1 MQSNLKDNRFFQQTA
16 KIIAFFVLLYAIGF
30 SFWTVFYTETGNGD
44 NVEHIHATWLVAYGK
59 VPYRDFFEHHNPL
72 LWYVFAPILKHFMN
86 PVSLLDLA
94 HAIGILGGIATF
106 FVVYKICTRFFA
118 SKFATLLSL
127 LTLCPPYYYI
137 FCFNY
142 NPDTFMALC
151 FALGLYF
158 LFSFWDKP
166 KLVSLCLS
174 FEMFFLAFLFTQKI
188 LIVLFVLGVLSLY
201 IFYQKRTPAGIIL
214 NALVLPVLSLFL
226 FIALLYHADALEI
239 YWKSNYPFN
248 VIMQKY
254 YGNNK
259 ISVTDYKML
268 VFSVMTAIVSII
280 CFFRTSGLL
289 FKLISLLF
297 IVELLLRCFYFSI
310 APYYL
315 LPLMIYVCCLNSV
328 LVAGL
333 LNKNLLFAYL
343 LLAVSCYYAYI
354 SYPKYIA
361 VRGKDR
367 SFARYLAQ
375 NITPCDYILN
385 SYLGNQSINAK
396 DPHYYW
402 SMLGHVDIAGEETG
416 IAAKPDV
423 SELVLKYKPKF
434 AFGGVYWSSY
444 HQNRGQHIFIQQV
457 AGDLIWQYYLPT
469 PFPDIYILRKEYW
482 GKNCQYNPQI
492 KEWQYAN

>member
-1 MQSNLKDNRFFQQTA
+1 MLEYLKNNRFYDKVA
-16 KIIAFFVLLYAIGF
+16 KIIASLLLLYAIGF

-72 LWYVFAPILKHFMN
+72 LWYIFAPIMKHFTN
-86 PVSLLDLA
+86 PMTLLDLA
-94 HAIGILGGIATF
+94 HTIGILGGMATF

-118 SKFATLLSL
+118 AKFSSLLSL
-127 LTLCPPYYYI
+127 LVLCPPYYYI

-151 FALGLYF
+151 FVAGLYF

-166 KLVSLCLS
+166 KLASLCLS

-188 LIVLFVLGVLSLY
+188 LIVLFVLGLLSLY
-201 IFYQKRTPAGIIL
+201 IFYQKKTPLGVIFE
-214 NALVLPVLSLFL
+214 ALLMPVLSLLL
-226 FIALLYHADALEI
+226 FIALLYSADALEI

-254 YGNNK
+254 YGDNK
-259 ISVTDYKML
+259 INVTDYKML
-268 VFSVMTAIVSII
+268 VFSLIMAAVSII
-280 CFFRTSGLL
+280 CFFKTGGVFFRLV
-289 FKLISLLF
+289 SLLF
-297 IVELLLRCFYFSI
+297 VIELPLRCFYFSI

-315 LPLMIYVCCLNSV
+315 LPLMIYTCCLNSV
-328 LVAGL
+328 LINKL
-333 LNKNLLFAYL
+333 LDKNILIAYL
-343 LLAVSCYYAYI
+343 LLGVGCYYAYI
-354 SYPKYIA
+354 SYSSYTA

-367 SFARYLAQ
+367 SFARYLTQ

-402 SMLGHVDIAGEETG
+402 SMLGHVDIAGEEAG
-416 IAAKPDV
+416 IKPKPNV
-423 SELVLKYKPKF
+423 NELVLRYKPKF
-434 AFGGVYWSSY
+434 IFGGVYWSSY
-444 HQNRGQHIFIQQV
+444 HQNRGQNVFIQQV
-457 AGDLIWQYYLPT
+457 SENIIWQYYLPT
-469 PFPDIYILRKEYW
+469 PFPDMYILRKEYQ
-482 GKNCQYNPQI
+482 GEKCRYDPQA